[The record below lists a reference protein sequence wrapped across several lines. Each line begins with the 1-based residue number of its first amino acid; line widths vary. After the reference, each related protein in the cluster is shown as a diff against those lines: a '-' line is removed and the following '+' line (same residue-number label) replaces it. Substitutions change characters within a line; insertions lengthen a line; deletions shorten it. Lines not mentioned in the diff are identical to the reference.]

1 MQTSVKMKIVT
12 MTVNIQKC
20 CWALQELASSVGA
33 PTELELPQASTVANY
48 SPQEKNCPRKR
59 PWRPLCKIASFNS
72 FASLPAALIFK
83 AGRAFI
89 HSSRPNLTRFRLICQ
104 PKNGLKLEQ
113 RGDAGGFNCCQLP
126 APGGL
131 FAKSTLIAL
140 PARGLDFFMGR
151 GLLCT
156 EVGAW
161 GAIMLWSSPNLTLP
175 PNLTL

>member
-1 MQTSVKMKIVT
+1 MS
-12 MTVNIQKC
+12 
-20 CWALQELASSVGA
+20 ASKLRLEVVRAPVVA

-59 PWRPLCKIASFNS
+59 LWRPLCKIASTWVLIVLPLCLQPWFFRQSFYSPEPPQFNPVPPD
-72 FASLPAALIFK
+72 LPTK
-83 AGRAFI
+83 
-89 HSSRPNLTRFRLICQ
+89 

-151 GLLCT
+151 ELLCT